1 MTTALTYPPA
11 QDLVDDLFG
20 DGPRHDDA
28 RAAKHNRNDA
38 RVRRVAVI
46 RPSGSH
52 FELVPAR
59 ALTSAVT
66 FGG

>member
-1 MTTALTYPPA
+1 MTTALTYPAA
-11 QDLVDDLFG
+11 QALINDLFG

-28 RAAKHNRNDA
+28 RGAKHSRNDA

-52 FELVPAR
+52 FELVPAGAFLQER
-59 ALTSAVT
+59 
-66 FGG
+66 GQ